1 MKDKEYFCSC
11 DDYDMPKFYNGEFC
25 HCLKCDGMFH
35 LDNTDTTVCKLC
47 DNKDLKETVYLMPYL
62 VHFHN
67 LLQPICTLKINPN
80 S

>member
-11 DDYDMPKFYNGEFC
+11 DDYDMPKFYDGEFC

-35 LDNTDTTVCKLC
+35 LDNIDTTVCKLC

-67 LLQPICTLKINPN
+67 LLQPIKR
-80 S
+80 SDER